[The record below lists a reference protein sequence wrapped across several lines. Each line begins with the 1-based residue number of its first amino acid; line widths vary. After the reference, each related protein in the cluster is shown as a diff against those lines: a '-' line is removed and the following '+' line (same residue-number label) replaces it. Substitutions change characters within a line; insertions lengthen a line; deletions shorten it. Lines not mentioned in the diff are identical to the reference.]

1 MHVAH
6 KHAPRGL
13 TQGVTQG
20 RAAVFRLPMHE
31 NDNLKRV
38 AWGPVKRDV
47 LCLIVRNQ
55 TYA

>member
-13 TQGVTQG
+13 TQPKGVQ
-20 RAAVFRLPMHE
+20 RFSDYHMHE
-31 NDNLKRV
+31 NNNLKRV
-38 AWGPVKRDV
+38 AWGPVKRDA

-55 TYA
+55 T